1 MRGRKDA
8 GYQTDE
14 ADIPMREAFKWAA
27 IDAAPE
33 QAIWY
38 RRPGER
44 FWDQRYARDHDG
56 ISVEEQQPRP
66 DSLLNHYRRLASLR
80 RTHDALVA
88 GAQAVIDGDARL
100 LIVERST
107 ADQRLVIVSNLSAEA
122 VSYEGAGS
130 TGPDLIGGGTGALR
144 PWQTA
149 LYLIP

>member
-1 MRGRKDA
+1 M
-8 GYQTDE
+8 
-14 ADIPMREAFKWAA
+14 
-27 IDAAPE
+27 
-33 QAIWY
+33 
-38 RRPGER
+38 
-44 FWDQRYARDHDG
+44 
-56 ISVEEQQPRP
+56 
-66 DSLLNHYRRLASLR
+66 
-80 RTHDALVA
+80 
-88 GAQAVIDGDARL
+88 IDGDARL